1 MDSCKAEYWEVIK
14 GFNNNILLV
23 KDDEG
28 EKILLAKGIGFG
40 KNFGERVEKTVKVD
54 KVFAMENIQNKKNFK
69 DLINHGNE
77 KIIGMCE
84 EVIYM
89 IEQELG
95 EELDEKIH
103 ISLTDHVSFAIR
115 RIQNGEEIQ
124 NPFIVETETL
134 YKQEIEIAQK
144 VAHIIEDTMGI
155 EIPYGECGFIAL
167 HIHSARNKGRLSN
180 TVKFTYV
187 TNSIIEFIEDEL
199 DIYVDR
205 QSLDF
210 ARFST
215 HIRFAIERILNETT
229 IKNELLK
236 VIKKTYKES
245 YKLAKKAS
253 RIIEDQLDVDV
264 PDDELG
270 YLAIHIERFKEAAKD
285 EA

>member
-1 MDSCKAEYWEVIK
+1 MTSDDSKFWEVIK

-23 KDDEG
+23 RDDDG
-28 EKILLAKGIGFG
+28 EKILIGKGIGFG
-40 KNFGERVEKTVKVD
+40 KKAGEKIEKTVKVD
-54 KVFAMENIQNKKNFK
+54 KVFAMENSQNKKNFK
-69 DLINHGNE
+69 DLISHGDA

-84 EVIYM
+84 EIIYM

-103 ISLTDHVSFAIR
+103 ISLTDHVAFAIK
-115 RIQNGEEIQ
+115 RIRNGEEIQ

-134 YKQEIEIAQK
+134 YKKEIEIAQK
-144 VAHIIEDTMGI
+144 AACIIESTMGI

-167 HIHSARNKGRLSN
+167 HIHSARNKGKLSN

-210 ARFST
+210 ARFSS

-229 IKNELLK
+229 IKNDLLK
-236 VIKKTYKES
+236 VIKKTYKDS

-270 YLAIHIERFKEAAKD
+270 YLAIHIERFKEGAND
-285 EA
+285 QL